1 MTGHTPWSDI
11 ERKREQRQPRQRP
24 RVYVAGVISA
34 DPVGGVRD
42 AIDAFFL
49 LWDAGYAPFVP
60 HLDLLLQ
67 LQRPLPWADWLEYD
81 FRWVEV
87 CDAVY
92 RIPGQVA
99 SPGADRECSFAEALG
114 IPVAR
119 AGLAALRALCPPADG
134 FPLEGA
140 A

>member
-1 MTGHTPWSDI
+1 MN
-11 ERKREQRQPRQRP
+11 QRP

-42 AIDAFFL
+42 AIDAFFQ

-60 HLDLLLQ
+60 HLDILLQ
-67 LQRPLPWADWLEYD
+67 LQRPLAWEEWLEFD
-81 FRWVEV
+81 FRWIEV

-92 RIPGQVA
+92 RIPDQLP
-99 SPGADRECSFAEALG
+99 SPGADRECAYAEHLG

-119 AGLAALRALCPPADG
+119 GGLLALQALCPAG
-134 FPLEGA
+134 KA
-140 A
+140 AA

>member
-1 MTGHTPWSDI
+1 MIRP
-11 ERKREQRQPRQRP
+11 RP

-42 AIDAFFL
+42 AIHAFYA

-67 LQRPLPWADWLEYD
+67 LHRPMPWDAWLEYD

-99 SPGADRECSFAEALG
+99 SPGADAECAYAAGRG
-114 IPVAR
+114 IPVAFD
-119 AGLAALRALCPPADG
+119 LDALRVVVPPAN
-134 FPLEGA
+134 A
-140 A
+140 